1 MSKVFKV
8 WPKKVRRVN
17 GTVLTPE
24 MDIVVTTK
32 IGVSNPFYNNAQEIK
47 EAYMRLYQ
55 FDYKKACCSQSDFNY
70 TALDWGKSIK
80 PSSLCFNSAQAFIFF
95 AAKNGQIDKYTNYK
109 LR

>member
-8 WPKKVRRVN
+8 WPKRVKRVN

-32 IGVSNPFYNNAQEIK
+32 MSVSNPFYNNAQEVK

-55 FDYKKACCSQSDFNY
+55 FDYKNSDTF
-70 TALDWGKSIK
+70 
-80 PSSLCFNSAQAFIFF
+80 CFNIQFNFLRHFSFPFQIKAEE
-95 AAKNGQIDKYTNYK
+95 KNLPCFK
-109 LR
+109 L

>member
-8 WPKKVRRVN
+8 WPKRVKRVN

-32 IGVSNPFYNNAQEIK
+32 MSVSNPFYNNAQEVK

-55 FDYKKACCSQSDFNY
+55 FD
-70 TALDWGKSIK
+70 
-80 PSSLCFNSAQAFIFF
+80 
-95 AAKNGQIDKYTNYK
+95 
-109 LR
+109 

>member
-1 MSKVFKV
+1 M
-8 WPKKVRRVN
+8 
-17 GTVLTPE
+17 LTPE

-70 TALDWGKSIK
+70 TALD
-80 PSSLCFNSAQAFIFF
+80 
-95 AAKNGQIDKYTNYK
+95 
-109 LR
+109 

>member
-8 WPKKVRRVN
+8 WPKRVKRVN

-24 MDIVVTTK
+24 MNIVVTTK

-47 EAYMRLYQ
+47 EAYMRIYQ

-70 TALDWGKSIK
+70 TALD
-80 PSSLCFNSAQAFIFF
+80 
-95 AAKNGQIDKYTNYK
+95 
-109 LR
+109 